1 MRDIL
6 TVNVINPI
14 QDEGDQ
20 NGSPTSFSSVT
31 SGNVGISPQNFLTFY
46 LSTFATLVSNFKFL
60 PSFNPKL
67 LNLKQDH
74 PSKKATFP
82 VKFL

>member
-31 SGNVGISPQNFLTFY
+31 SGNVGISNQNFLTFC
-46 LSTFATLVSNFKFL
+46 LSTFATLV
-60 PSFNPKL
+60 
-67 LNLKQDH
+67 
-74 PSKKATFP
+74 
-82 VKFL
+82 